1 MGFWSSL
8 GKGLL
13 AGAGAI
19 AAPFTG
25 GASLATMIPAITS
38 GAGAVVGAMGD
49 QAGANR
55 QESDLVSRQFTQD
68 QMNREH
74 DIANLDLRRR
84 DEDRTAMNDAYLN
97 ALRSALASNM
107 QDMSFDRSGF
117 KSDVADVSFSG
128 GMRPSALGSQGRQA
142 AEAMNARA
150 LRQLMEGPAEH
161 TSVTTPTLQEPKEKS
176 FWEKLAGPLSM
187 GLSMYGG
194 LAEQAQQKLQQQ
206 TPAPPQ
212 APVFSSGVG
221 SGVRF

>member
-1 MGFWSSL
+1 MGFWSAL

-19 AAPFTG
+19 AAPLTG
-25 GASLATMIPAITS
+25 GASLAAVIPAITS
-38 GAGAVVGAMGD
+38 GAGAEIGAMGD

-55 QESDLVSRQFTQD
+55 QESDMVSRQFTQD
-68 QMNREH
+68 QMNREQNVA
-74 DIANLDLRRR
+74 DLDLRRR
-84 DEDRTAMNDAYLN
+84 GDDRTAMNDAYLN
-97 ALRSALASNM
+97 ALRSAIASNM
-107 QDMSFDRSGF
+107 QDVSFDRSGF
-117 KSDVADVSFSG
+117 KSDVADVRFSG
-128 GMRPSALGSQGRQA
+128 GTRPSALGPQGRQA

-161 TSVTTPTLQEPKEKS
+161 TAITTPTMQEPKEAG

-194 LAEQAQQKLQQQ
+194 LAEKAKKPQQ

-212 APVFSSGVG
+212 APVFSPGVG